1 MYGVYTIFFGRD
13 ISTRM
18 MVMNGVYTVLAKP
31 TYDAKPRSKVSDVI
45 GREERTQGEKLCT
58 YT

>member
-1 MYGVYTIFFGRD
+1 
-13 ISTRM
+13 M
-18 MVMNGVYTVLAKP
+18 MVMNGVYTVLANP